1 MSEWVGETG
10 DAPSLGDRFVRKYV
24 ILLTSEGG
32 CKSDVAYNVVHD
44 LLAELG
50 ELLTRAAEQVQQG
63 EHQKP

>member
-10 DAPSLGDRFVRKYV
+10 DAPSLGD
-24 ILLTSEGG
+24 
-32 CKSDVAYNVVHD
+32 NVVHD